1 MERDIDVKEG
11 CLKKMSF
18 TIEKFEFFLLILVRM
33 SGFIFSAPFYSLSS
47 VPRRVRVGLSVF
59 ISVLLFNTMEKH
71 ALEYIGVIGYAKLV
85 VVELMIGIIIGYM
98 TSICI
103 YVLNFAGQII
113 DMEIGFSMVNVMNP
127 TANMSSTVTGT
138 LYTYFV
144 MLILLATD
152 MYRYILLAMLDAF
165 QYIPVGQA
173 VFRVSIYSIMVT
185 FMKDYFIIGFRI
197 VLPLFAANLMVN
209 VVLGVLAKVA
219 PQMNM
224 FVIGM
229 QLKVFVG
236 LVILCLAGKYVP
248 NVADMIYSEMKT
260 MVNEVIKALSP

>member
-1 MERDIDVKEG
+1 MN
-11 CLKKMSF
+11 F

-33 SGFIFSAPFYSLSS
+33 SGFIFTAPFYSLNN
-47 VPRRVRVGLSVF
+47 VPRKVKIGFSVF
-59 ISVLLFNTMEKH
+59 VSILLFSTMEKYS
-71 ALEYIGVIGYAKLV
+71 LEYAGVIGYAKLV
-85 VVELMIGIIIGYM
+85 VIELMIGIIIGYM
-98 TSICI
+98 TNICI
-103 YVLNFAGQII
+103 YILNFAGQII

-127 TANMSSTVTGT
+127 AANMSTTVTGT

-144 MLILLATD
+144 MLVLLTTD
-152 MYRYILLAMLDAF
+152 MYRYILAAMIDAF

-173 VFRVSIYSIMVT
+173 VFRVSIYSVMVT
-185 FMKDYFIIGFRI
+185 FIKDYFIIGFRI
-197 VLPLFAANLMVN
+197 VLPMFAATLMVN

-229 QLKVFVG
+229 QLKVFIG

-248 NVADMIYSEMKT
+248 EVADLIYSEMKT
-260 MVNEVIKALSP
+260 MVNEIVKVLSP

>member
-1 MERDIDVKEG
+1 M
-11 CLKKMSF
+11 
-18 TIEKFEFFLLILVRM
+18 
-33 SGFIFSAPFYSLSS
+33 
-47 VPRRVRVGLSVF
+47 
-59 ISVLLFNTMEKH
+59 
-71 ALEYIGVIGYAKLV
+71 
-85 VVELMIGIIIGYM
+85 IGYM

-103 YVLNFAGQII
+103 YILNFAGQVI

-127 TANMSSTVTGT
+127 AANMSTTVTGT

-152 MYRYILLAMLDAF
+152 MYRYILSAMLDAF

-173 VFRVSIYSIMVT
+173 VFRVSIYSVMVT
-185 FMKDYFIIGFRI
+185 FIKDYFIIGFRI
-197 VLPLFAANLMVN
+197 VLPLFAATLMVN

-236 LVILCLAGKYVP
+236 LVILCLAGKYIP
-248 NVADMIYSEMKT
+248 DVADLIYGEMKT
-260 MVNEVIKALSP
+260 MVNEIVRVLSP

>member
-1 MERDIDVKEG
+1 MN
-11 CLKKMSF
+11 F

-33 SGFIFSAPFYSLSS
+33 SGFVFAAPFYSLNN
-47 VPRRVRVGLSVF
+47 VPRKVKIGLSVF
-59 ISVLLFNTMEKH
+59 ISVLLFSTLEKH
-71 ALEYIGVIGYAKLV
+71 ALEYTGVIGYAKLV
-85 VVELMIGIIIGYM
+85 IVELMIGIIIGYM
-98 TSICI
+98 TNICI
-103 YVLNFAGQII
+103 YILNFAGQII

-127 TANMSSTVTGT
+127 AANMSTTVTGT

-152 MYRYILLAMLDAF
+152 LYRYIMSAMIDAF
-165 QYIPVGQA
+165 RYIPVGQA
-173 VFRVSIYSIMVT
+173 IFRTSIYSVMVT

-197 VLPLFAANLMVN
+197 VLPMFAATLMVN

-229 QLKVFVG
+229 QLKVFIG

-248 NVADMIYSEMKT
+248 DVAELIYSEMKT
-260 MVNEVIKALSP
+260 MVNEIVKVLSP

>member
-1 MERDIDVKEG
+1 MDIKEG
-11 CLKKMSF
+11 CWKKMNF
-18 TIEKFEFFLLILVRM
+18 TIENFEFFLLILVRV
-33 SGFIFSAPFYSLSS
+33 SGFIFSAPFYSLSN

-59 ISVLLFNTMEKH
+59 ISILLFSTMQKYS
-71 ALEYIGVIGYAKLV
+71 LEYVGVFGYAKLV
-85 VVELMIGIIIGYM
+85 IVELMLGIMMGYM

-103 YVLNFAGQII
+103 YILNFAGQII

-127 TANMSSTVTGT
+127 AANMSTTVTGT

-152 MYRYILLAMLDAF
+152 MYRYILSAMLDAF
-165 QYIPVGQA
+165 QFIPVGQA
-173 VFRVSIYSIMVT
+173 VFRVSIYSVMVT
-185 FMKDYFIIGFRI
+185 FIKDYFIIGFRI
-197 VLPLFAANLMVN
+197 VLPMFAATLMIN

-224 FVIGM
+224 FVIGL

-236 LVILCLAGKYVP
+236 LVILCLAGKYIP
-248 NVADMIYSEMKT
+248 DVADLIYSEMKT
-260 MVNEVIKALSP
+260 MVNEIVKVLSP